1 MLIRLNFVRKLKRY
15 KERESIKTRKKSKII
30 EIIHASILQSTCSSL
45 LTWVRIKITNNRTT
59 LFSHRT
65 ISKTIISFLNSKT
78 NRTHLHLKDN
88 KIISFSLRTKTRIT
102 NSGHRLNRII
112 HLLRIIR
119 LKTNSSLSR
128 ITHSFNSNLPT
139 LKVQYF
145 NQMLINLRFK
155 MANKLQTF
163 LILVASNPT
172 LTFLAIIVS
181 HLRLPKTNNHLLLE
195 HLE

>member
-30 EIIHASILQSTCSSL
+30 EIIHALILQSTCSSL
-45 LTWVRIKITNNRTT
+45 STWVRIKITNNSST

-65 ISKTIISFLNSKT
+65 ISKTIFSFLNSRT

-88 KIISFSLRTKTRIT
+88 KIISFSLRTRIT
-102 NSGHRLNRII
+102 NSGHKLNRII
-112 HLLRIIR
+112 HSLRIIR

-145 NQMLINLRFK
+145 NQMLINSRFK

-163 LILVASNPT
+163 LMLVASNPT

>member
-15 KERESIKTRKKSKII
+15 KEKESIKTRKKSKII
-30 EIIHASILQSTCSSL
+30 EIIHALILQSTCSSL
-45 LTWVRIKITNNRTT
+45 STWVRIKITNNSST

-65 ISKTIISFLNSKT
+65 ISKTIFSFLNSRT

-88 KIISFSLRTKTRIT
+88 KMFSFSLRTRIT
-102 NSGHRLNRII
+102 NSGHRLNKII
-112 HLLRIIR
+112 HSLRIIR

-145 NQMLINLRFK
+145 NQMLINSRFK

-163 LILVASNPT
+163 LILVASSPT

-181 HLRLPKTNNHLLLE
+181 HLRLPKTNNHSLLE